1 MPAPGTRP
9 FGRLDGRRAFVSGGA
24 QGIGAAIVRSF
35 ADAGAHVVIGD
46 LDLAKASDL
55 AGQVGATAARLDVGD
70 TGMVQAVMSQHGP
83 FDIVVNN
90 AGVDQHAFFTDTTP
104 EDWAKLLA
112 VNLVSAFACTH
123 AALPAMQAAGFGRI
137 INITSEAARLGSK
150 GGAVYSAAKGGVIA
164 FTKSIARENA
174 RFGITANSI
183 APGPIRTPMLE
194 AAVAEGG
201 DKILR
206 AMTDATLLRRLGEPE
221 EIAAAVLFLASD
233 QAAYIT
239 GETIGVSGG
248 MGVGRLIWRAQ
259 ARISRR
265 HRSILRSRASVRSTG
280 AGTAIRPWP
289 RCAAI
294 GMRPLEAAPQPLHAN
309 ASPPVASTANGYRRP
324 MRPLDK
330 AILYFHGGGFRIGSV
345 ASHRDLIAQIAA
357 RQRLPRARDQL
368 PPRAG
373 TSFSGRAGRCASRPM
388 TGCSI
393 RG

>member
-1 MPAPGTRP
+1 VPDSGTRP

-24 QGIGAAIVRSF
+24 QGIGAAIVRGF
-35 ADAGAHVVIGD
+35 AAAGAQVVIGD
-46 LDLAKASDL
+46 IDLAAASAL
-55 AGQVGATAARLDVGD
+55 AGQVAATAARLDVGESD
-70 TGMVQAVMSQHGP
+70 MVLAIISQHGP

-104 EDWAKLLA
+104 EDWARLLA
-112 VNLVSAFACTH
+112 VNLVSAFACTQ

-194 AAVAEGG
+194 AAVDKGG

-221 EIAAAVLFLASD
+221 EVAAAVLFLASD

-248 MGVGRLIWRAQ
+248 MGL
-259 ARISRR
+259 
-265 HRSILRSRASVRSTG
+265 
-280 AGTAIRPWP
+280 
-289 RCAAI
+289 
-294 GMRPLEAAPQPLHAN
+294 
-309 ASPPVASTANGYRRP
+309 
-324 MRPLDK
+324 
-330 AILYFHGGGFRIGSV
+330 GG
-345 ASHRDLIAQIAA
+345 
-357 RQRLPRARDQL
+357 
-368 PPRAG
+368 
-373 TSFSGRAGRCASRPM
+373 
-388 TGCSI
+388 
-393 RG
+393 

>member
-1 MPAPGTRP
+1 VPASGTRP

-24 QGIGAAIVRSF
+24 KGIGAAIARSF
-35 ADAGAHVVIGD
+35 AEAGARVVIAD
-46 LDLAKASDL
+46 LDIDAASGLAEKI
-55 AGQVGATAARLDVGD
+55 GAAAAHLDVGD
-70 TGMVQAVMSQHGP
+70 TAMVQAIMSQQGP

-90 AGVDQHAFFTDTTP
+90 AGVDQHAFFTDTTS

-194 AAVAEGG
+194 AAVAKGG
-201 DKILR
+201 EKILH

-221 EIAAAVLFLASD
+221 EVAAAARFLASD

-248 MGVGRLIWRAQ
+248 MG
-259 ARISRR
+259 
-265 HRSILRSRASVRSTG
+265 
-280 AGTAIRPWP
+280 
-289 RCAAI
+289 I
-294 GMRPLEAAPQPLHAN
+294 G
-309 ASPPVASTANGYRRP
+309 G
-324 MRPLDK
+324 
-330 AILYFHGGGFRIGSV
+330 
-345 ASHRDLIAQIAA
+345 
-357 RQRLPRARDQL
+357 
-368 PPRAG
+368 
-373 TSFSGRAGRCASRPM
+373 
-388 TGCSI
+388 
-393 RG
+393 